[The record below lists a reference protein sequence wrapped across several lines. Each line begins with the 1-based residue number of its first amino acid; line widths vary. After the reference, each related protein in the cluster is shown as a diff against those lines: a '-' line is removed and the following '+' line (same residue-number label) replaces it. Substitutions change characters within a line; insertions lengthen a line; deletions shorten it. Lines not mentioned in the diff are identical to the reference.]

1 MPPGMKKKKKLIV
14 YVKKLIEK
22 IIYGVY
28 RRTAAQMSH
37 KHGSN
42 HSHNSKDINK

>member
-1 MPPGMKKKKKLIV
+1 MKKEIDSLCDEG
-14 YVKKLIEK
+14 IEK
-22 IIYGVY
+22 IIYDVY